1 MARYGGQGSNPAGRN
16 RYSTLGKSASQQRAD
31 TRRQGAT
38 EKRETAYSPA
48 GVAQVTSSSSP
59 SDWLGQNNAIVDRPR
74 ISPST
79 VVGRRSDTPARPGD
93 VGGSIEDQITYN
105 PPSNERSPEQYQ
117 MDLENERHAE
127 EQKRADTRRQQ
138 AQTARQKA
146 REGKSSKA
154 SPVNT
159 KLTRSINNV
168 RQVTAP
174 NTRPP
179 RSQYQTL
186 KPAEGQ
192 LSSTAR
198 LENDQIKYSLPSH
211 TPLVELTGRD
221 KTIGISGSGG
231 PINKGMQKTYPD
243 QGGEGRFSVTN
254 IPHAEVK
261 TDRYLRDDKWYEKGG
276 WNAAKGYDYQGN
288 ILSPDRLA
296 EKAADRKIWF
306 ETRAKDASDY
316 QIAGMVADRVTEAN
330 QSLVHPEASKAGSNL
345 HYLKKPHKGGHGQS
359 YEDHLKQTGE
369 LGSDVTYDMVLTA
382 RDHFLARS
390 DLTDAAKE
398 IIRDTPIVAH
408 TPAGAMG
415 ANARGFYYNPDNKDM
430 SYQDIDRLAGI
441 FGHEA
446 IHVLD
451 DVSKTSRDPGAD
463 KYISELKAAAGI
475 DDRSFQQLVADIT
488 QPALA
493 KYTGRGDDIPEA
505 LYDPT
510 DIKAWNEGDFGA
522 FYPQHQYTYFGEQKA
537 WAIPP
542 ELQGKYDYFTKD
554 AFKLPAGT
562 RWELYTPNEGKPHHR
577 DPDGNIIYKEQFRKW
592 RVVEKSGSEPSNVLP
607 RQTLRF
613 TGAKGQ
619 TSSDDYRDIRDLFQG
634 QARYQ

>member
-48 GVAQVTSSSSP
+48 PVAQVTSSSSP

-74 ISPST
+74 VSPST
-79 VVGRRSDTPARPGD
+79 VVGSKKPAPPGGI
-93 VGGSIEDQITYN
+93 GGRLEDQITYN

-221 KTIGISGSGG
+221 KTIDIWGSS
-231 PINKGMQKTYPD
+231 PINKGMVKIYPD

-254 IPHAEVK
+254 IPHAVVK
-261 TDRYLRDDKWYEKGG
+261 TDWGLRDYEREG
-276 WNAAKGYDYQGN
+276 WWASKNIEYQGN
-288 ILSPDRLA
+288 VLSPDRVAELA
-296 EKAADRKIWF
+296 DIWG
-306 ETRAKDASDY
+306 KDLKTMAEAQSDY
-316 QIAGMVADRVTEAN
+316 KVAGMVADRVTEAN

-345 HYLKKPHKGGHGQS
+345 HYLKKPDEGGHGQS

-398 IIRDTPIVAH
+398 IIRDTPIIAD
-408 TPAGAMG
+408 TPMETFG
-415 ANARGFYYNPDNKDM
+415 ANARGFYYNPDNKDID
-430 SYQDIDRLAGI
+430 YQDIDRLAGI

-451 DVSKTSRDPGAD
+451 AVSGTSIDPGAD

-488 QPALA
+488 QPALV

-510 DIKAWNEGDFGA
+510 DIKAGDEGG
-522 FYPQHQYTYFGEQKA
+522 FYPYHQYTYFGEQKA

-554 AFKLPAGT
+554 AFKLPAGN
-562 RWELYTPNEGKPHHR
+562 RWEMYTAK
-577 DPDGNIIYKEQFRKW
+577 DGFRKW

-613 TGAKGQ
+613 TGTKGQ
-619 TSSDDYRDIRDLFQG
+619 TSSDDYRGIVDLFQG
-634 QARYQ
+634 QARY

>member
-48 GVAQVTSSSSP
+48 PVAQVTSSSSP

-79 VVGRRSDTPARPGD
+79 VVGRTYDPPAQPGD
-93 VGGSIEDQITYN
+93 LGGGTPERSHAQAEMDRQ
-105 PPSNERSPEQYQ
+105 NER
-117 MDLENERHAE
+117 DAE
-127 EQKRADTRRQQ
+127 AQKRADTRRQV

-146 REGKSSKA
+146 REGKRDKA
-154 SPVNT
+154 EPVNT
-159 KLTRSINNV
+159 KLTASIKNV
-168 RQVTAP
+168 RKITEP

-179 RSQYQTL
+179 RNRYQTL

-198 LENDQIKYSLPSH
+198 LENDQIKYSLPSR

-221 KTIGISGSGG
+221 KTIDIWGSS
-231 PINKGMQKTYPD
+231 PINKGMVKMYPD
-243 QGGEGRFSVTN
+243 QGGEGRFSATN
-254 IPHAEVK
+254 IPHAVVR
-261 TDRYLRDDKWYEKGG
+261 TDWDLRDYEGEG
-276 WNAAKGYDYQGN
+276 WWVSKNIEYQGN
-288 ILSPDRLA
+288 VLSPDRVAELA
-296 EKAADRKIWF
+296 DIWG
-306 ETRAKDASDY
+306 KDLKTMAEAQSDY
-316 QIAGMVADRVTEAN
+316 KVAGMVADRVTEAN

-345 HYLKKPHKGGHGQS
+345 HYLKKPDEGGHGQS

-369 LGSDVTYDMVLTA
+369 LGSDVTYDMMLTA
-382 RDHFLARS
+382 RDNFLARS
-390 DLTDAAKE
+390 DITDAAKE
-398 IIRDTPIVAH
+398 IIRDTPIIAH
-408 TPAGAMG
+408 TPMGTMG
-415 ANARGFYYNPDNKDM
+415 ANDRGFYYNPDNKDTD
-430 SYQDIDRLAGI
+430 YQDIDRLAGI

-451 DVSKTSRDPGAD
+451 AVSGTSRDPGAD

-475 DDRSFQQLVADIT
+475 DDRSFRQLVADIT

-522 FYPQHQYTYFGEQKA
+522 FYPEHQYTYFGEQKA

-542 ELQGKYDYFTKD
+542 ELQGQYDYFKED
-554 AFKLPAGT
+554 AFKLPAGN
-562 RWELYTPNEGKPHHR
+562 RWEMYTAK
-577 DPDGNIIYKEQFRKW
+577 DGFRKW

-613 TGAKGQ
+613 TGTKGQ
-619 TSSDDYRDIRDLFQG
+619 TSSDDYRGIVDLHQG
-634 QARYQ
+634 QARY